1 MGVYI
6 YKITAKVKTLAD
18 GSKANVAVFA
28 YKPYSGWNHSDEVA
42 NKRMAKEA
50 GIPQATRFA
59 SQKSKNWM
67 GRAVF
72 GEDGEIAIPVTE
84 GWYYDHWFS
93 AKLSEIYNAG

>member
-1 MGVYI
+1 MGEYI

-28 YKPYSGWNHSDEVA
+28 YKPYSGWNHRDHVE
-42 NKRMAKEA
+42 NKRMAKA
-50 GIPQATRFA
+50 SGIPQAVRFA

-72 GEDGEIAIPVTE
+72 GEGGEIAVPVTE
-84 GWYYDHWFS
+84 GWYYDGWFS
-93 AKLSEIYNAG
+93 ERLSEAQKV